1 MQIKQND
8 RRVSGQHN
16 IMLLGVLLQL
26 FQGQKLMELHL
37 INGRDGLNRWIFRKL
52 LEKLYPKVEYADR
65 LYLASVEELSHIP
78 IGVHNRQ
85 TLIRLL
91 NPAYFRDRNQA
102 KIRARDIQVP
112 PTMAC
117 GQCIEDK
124 SMQSLPRAFRDA
136 SNPAFTSWCLLC
148 LLELDSKTSSLYKK
162 QASSSQLRSDEDFF
176 TGILGL
182 ANCAAHLLFI
192 LCVQDE

>member
-1 MQIKQND
+1 MQIRQND

-37 INGRDGLNRWIFRKL
+37 INGRDGLNRWIVRKL

-65 LYLASVEELSHIP
+65 LYLASVEELFHIP

-91 NPAYFRDRNQA
+91 SPAYFRDRSQA
-102 KIRARDIQVP
+102 EIRA
-112 PTMAC
+112 
-117 GQCIEDK
+117 
-124 SMQSLPRAFRDA
+124 
-136 SNPAFTSWCLLC
+136 
-148 LLELDSKTSSLYKK
+148 
-162 QASSSQLRSDEDFF
+162 
-176 TGILGL
+176 
-182 ANCAAHLLFI
+182 
-192 LCVQDE
+192 